1 MFRILAFHR
10 RFLSDTKIRL
20 FDKELKSY
28 FGNASRNYN
37 SQPSNTFKYTDR
49 DNVFTSPYDKI
60 EIPSC
65 YLHQVIWKDVDKWR
79 NKTALTCSASGRS
92 YSYNELRGL
101 CGKFATSLRRNNL
114 GPGDTLAV
122 VLPNIPEYA
131 IIALGASEAGV
142 RVTLLNPAY
151 TIYEISKHLAIS
163 EASAIIT
170 TPQKYPD
177 IMEALKLKN
186 SVRLPTIVVPNGN
199 EPIPAGA
206 INFRDLV
213 SNRIEEFDNI
223 GEQTGTDC
231 KNDTFII
238 PYSSGTSGFPKGV
251 EITHSNIVANLLQ
264 MGHHGYHLDQEDG
277 SEEQDVIPVFLP
289 FYHMF
294 GFVVCFLNYL
304 RRGGHVV
311 CIPQFTI
318 KNLLDVL
325 EKIRTTVL
333 YVVPPVL
340 QITVKDERFTKKHM
354 DYVNSV
360 TSGAA
365 PLGIEI
371 IKQFHAKMGS
381 HIPFSQGYGLTE
393 TSPVVARSKYSSWD
407 SSGFIFVNTDV
418 RIVHI
423 NDENVQKNLG
433 VNETGEIFVKGP
445 QVMKGY
451 YKNPQA
457 TADCIDGGWLK
468 TGDLGYVSEKGELYI
483 TGQLKDLIKV
493 KGFQV
498 SPAELEDVIIS
509 HEKVNDVAVIGVP
522 HDELGAAPKAFIV
535 PKPNIKVT
543 EEEIKN
549 HVAQRLSKHKHIN
562 QITFIDEI
570 PKNATGKILR
580 KELYKL

>member
-251 EITHSNIVANLLQ
+251 EITHRF
-264 MGHHGYHLDQEDG
+264 E
-277 SEEQDVIPVFLP
+277 
-289 FYHMF
+289 
-294 GFVVCFLNYL
+294 LN
-304 RRGGHVV
+304 
-311 CIPQFTI
+311 F
-318 KNLLDVL
+318 
-325 EKIRTTVL
+325 
-333 YVVPPVL
+333 
-340 QITVKDERFTKKHM
+340 
-354 DYVNSV
+354 
-360 TSGAA
+360 
-365 PLGIEI
+365 
-371 IKQFHAKMGS
+371 
-381 HIPFSQGYGLTE
+381 
-393 TSPVVARSKYSSWD
+393 
-407 SSGFIFVNTDV
+407 
-418 RIVHI
+418 
-423 NDENVQKNLG
+423 
-433 VNETGEIFVKGP
+433 
-445 QVMKGY
+445 
-451 YKNPQA
+451 
-457 TADCIDGGWLK
+457 
-468 TGDLGYVSEKGELYI
+468 
-483 TGQLKDLIKV
+483 
-493 KGFQV
+493 
-498 SPAELEDVIIS
+498 
-509 HEKVNDVAVIGVP
+509 
-522 HDELGAAPKAFIV
+522 
-535 PKPNIKVT
+535 
-543 EEEIKN
+543 
-549 HVAQRLSKHKHIN
+549 
-562 QITFIDEI
+562 
-570 PKNATGKILR
+570 
-580 KELYKL
+580 